1 MYAEA
6 LNENERLKSRLQD
19 SKQELAKIRSQLEKV
34 TQVHGTETN
43 PKHRS
48 PDWKVTY
55 QNHYLELPP

>member
-34 TQVHGTETN
+34 TQVNETERN
-43 PKHRS
+43 QKLMS
-48 PDWKVTY
+48 FDY
-55 QNHYLELPP
+55 

>member
-34 TQVHGTETN
+34 TQVHRTETN
-43 PKHRS
+43 QKHMSR
-48 PDWKVTY
+48 D
-55 QNHYLELPP
+55 

>member
-43 PKHRS
+43 QKHRS
-48 PDWKVTY
+48 PD
-55 QNHYLELPP
+55 